1 MKKVLFLIHD
11 LGRGGAEKVL
21 VNLVN
26 HLNQSLFEIHVI
38 ALFGGG
44 VNEQFLNSNIHFRQV
59 YKENIPANSKWMKLF
74 TPKQLH
80 KMYIRDHYDIEIS
93 YLEGPCARI
102 ISGCED
108 TSTKLISWIH
118 VEQHT
123 KENASFS
130 FRNYQE
136 ALSCYS
142 KFDNIVCVSDF
153 VKRDFQS
160 IFDNALNVITLYNT
174 VESKKILS
182 LSKQSVSEIQNNR
195 IVKLIAVGTLKKSK
209 GYERLFRIVKQL
221 VGQGERVCLYV
232 LGEGANY
239 DSLKK
244 YVDDNYLNESIIF
257 LGYQTNPYKFVSKCD
272 LFVCAS
278 FSEGFSTAATEALIV
293 GTPVCTVDVSG
304 MKEMLGENNE
314 YGVVTE
320 NSEKA
325 LYEGIKMLLDDPDLL
340 AHYKKQA
347 EIRGKEF
354 STEKTVK
361 AVEDMLL
368 SL

>member
-153 VKRDFQS
+153 VKRDFNEL
-160 IFDNALNVITLYNT
+160 IKNEKDEAGLYLKTVNLVCNGLKLLGTFDPKMLSNEYEINT
-174 VESKKILS
+174 EKYK
-182 LSKQSVSEIQNNR
+182 
-195 IVKLIAVGTLKKSK
+195 KLINDLTKKLK
-209 GYERLFRIVKQL
+209 
-221 VGQGERVCLYV
+221 
-232 LGEGANY
+232 
-239 DSLKK
+239 
-244 YVDDNYLNESIIF
+244 
-257 LGYQTNPYKFVSKCD
+257 
-272 LFVCAS
+272 
-278 FSEGFSTAATEALIV
+278 
-293 GTPVCTVDVSG
+293 
-304 MKEMLGENNE
+304 
-314 YGVVTE
+314 
-320 NSEKA
+320 
-325 LYEGIKMLLDDPDLL
+325 
-340 AHYKKQA
+340 
-347 EIRGKEF
+347 
-354 STEKTVK
+354 
-361 AVEDMLL
+361 
-368 SL
+368 